1 MQAITYHSPASKPY
15 AASSSLP
22 TWRRGDSKVDWAAR
36 YASINRRDDIERGP
50 SDEDENGL
58 TMKEEREA
66 KWREENE
73 LAEDE
78 AGDKGVMRAYYKSLG
93 NSKVKGKSGKGMAR
107 TWEEDGMGGGGD
119 DYI

>member
-1 MQAITYHSPASKPY
+1 MTYNTPTSKPY

-36 YASINRRDDIERGP
+36 YASIFRRDDTERGP
-50 SDEDENGL
+50 SDEDEDGR
-58 TMKEEREA
+58 TMKEERED

-73 LAEDE
+73 LAEGE

-107 TWEEDGMGGGGD
+107 TWEEDGLGGGGD